1 MQLVSVQVLYLN
13 GQIAMHCHSLEQAKL
28 ARRMLGRVGKIDR
41 FNAWINPTL
50 DTVEIDPDFL
60 HPLTIVTNR

>member
-1 MQLVSVQVLYLN
+1 LYLDV
-13 GQIAMHCHSLEQAKL
+13 QIALHCHSLEQAKL
-28 ARRMLGRVGKIDR
+28 ARRMLGSVGKIDR
-41 FNAWINPTL
+41 FNAWINSPL

>member
-1 MQLVSVQVLYLN
+1 
-13 GQIAMHCHSLEQAKL
+13 MHCHSLEQAKL